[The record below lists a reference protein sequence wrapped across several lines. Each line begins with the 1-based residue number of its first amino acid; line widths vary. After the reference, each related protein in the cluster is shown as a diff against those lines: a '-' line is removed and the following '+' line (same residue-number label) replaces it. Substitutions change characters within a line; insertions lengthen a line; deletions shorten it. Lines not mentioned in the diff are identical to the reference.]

1 MKRRT
6 VYALVLLIGG
16 LIISM
21 VVVLRGWPRQTG
33 APEALLEQ
41 VEEFRLPNGMLWLLL
56 RRGEAPVFT
65 GVVQVRVGGIEEVPG
80 KAGLAHMFEHMAFK
94 GGPTIGTR
102 DFDKESAVIAQLREN
117 DVALRTAEASGDVA
131 QVETLQARR
140 TELTQAERA
149 FVDSNEIWRLLHEN
163 GAVEIN
169 AYTSKDLTTYH
180 ARMPANALGL
190 WLYINAEMVGHPV
203 MREFYAERDVVME
216 ERRTSVDN
224 SPQGKLYEA
233 MLQAAFVASPYRT
246 MTIGSMAEL
255 QGLTIADAEAFF
267 ARYYHPERMVGAVVG
282 NFDLAAAKTWIQ
294 EYFGALPAGSAPA
307 QSFAAEPVPTEERRV
322 TVAFDAEPML
332 MMAYHKPALPQQ
344 ADYVFDAIQYL
355 LCDAEAARLR
365 HHVER
370 ELRVASGVHCRSGS
384 PGSRL
389 DNLFLISAQ
398 PLNGHT
404 IEELIAGIETVLT
417 QLRETLVAEADL
429 ATARTNLR
437 ASFLWGLNDNA
448 TLAQHLAYFQTV
460 NQDWRYLVNHSQVM
474 AGLTPEDVRATARQF
489 LQPQQRTIAILQRP
503 AAKEPL

>member
-6 VYALVLLIGG
+6 VYVSLLLIGG

-21 VVVLRGWPRQTG
+21 IVVLKGWSRRAG

-56 RRGEAPVFT
+56 RRGAAPIFT

-102 DFDKESAVIAQLREN
+102 DFEKESDVIEQIRQT
-117 DVALRTAEASGDVA
+117 DVALLAAEGTGDATQAEALRA
-131 QVETLQARR
+131 QRAQ
-140 TELTQAERA
+140 LTQAERA
-149 FVDSNEIWRLLHEN
+149 FVDANEIWRLLHEN

-190 WLYINAEMVGHPV
+190 WLYVSAEMVGHPV

-224 SPQGKLYEA
+224 SPQGQLYQA
-233 MLQAAFVASPYRT
+233 MLQTSFVASPYRT

-267 ARYYHPERMVGAVVG
+267 ARYYHPDRMVGVIVG
-282 NFDLAAAKTWIQ
+282 NFDIAAAKAWIQ
-294 EYFGALPAGSAPA
+294 EYFGALSAGTAPA
-307 QSFAAEPVPTEERRV
+307 QAFAAEPPQTEERRV
-322 TVAFDAEPML
+322 TVEFDAEPMVML
-332 MMAYHKPALPQQ
+332 AYHKPALPQQ

-365 HHVER
+365 QHLER

-398 PLNGHT
+398 PLHGHT
-404 IEELIAGIETVLT
+404 IAEAIAGIETVLT
-417 QLRETLVAEADL
+417 QLREMPVAEADL

-437 ASFLWGLNDNA
+437 AAFLWGLNDNA

-474 AGLTPEDVRATARQF
+474 AGLKPEDVRATAQEF

-503 AAKEPL
+503 AAKEQP